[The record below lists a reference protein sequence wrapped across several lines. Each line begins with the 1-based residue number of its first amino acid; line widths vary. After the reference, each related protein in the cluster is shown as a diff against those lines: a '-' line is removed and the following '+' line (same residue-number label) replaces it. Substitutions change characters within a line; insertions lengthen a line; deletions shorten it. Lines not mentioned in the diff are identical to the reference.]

1 MYRIIGRG
9 NKSVY
14 VLTVTVTAVAFD
26 FGGVLTY
33 TSFGGLAA
41 YGDELGLPPDAL
53 VGYFRDDPQMAR
65 LEIGEISGREFFK
78 YVCVEAE
85 QRHGRRLDIRRLG
98 AAASEGE
105 RLDPLM
111 LDLVEEVRARAAV
124 ALVTNNVAGAGW
136 RGTFRF
142 ELFDV
147 VLDSSALG
155 VRKPDPQIYTALC
168 EQLDR
173 KPDEVAF
180 VDDLARNT
188 DAAAAL
194 GLHPI
199 LFTDRASCRA
209 ELVRLGVL
217 SG

>member
-1 MYRIIGRG
+1 
-9 NKSVY
+9 
-14 VLTVTVTAVAFD
+14 VTVTAVAFD

-33 TSFGGLAA
+33 SSFGGLVS
-41 YGDELGLPPDAL
+41 YGDELGLPPEAL

-65 LEIGEISGREFFK
+65 LEIGEISSREFFK
-78 YVCVEAE
+78 YVCIDAE
-85 QRHGRRLDIRRLG
+85 QRHGQRIDIRRLG

-105 RLDPLM
+105 HLDPLM
-111 LDLVEEVRARAAV
+111 LDLVEEVRTFCPV

-136 RGTFRF
+136 RETFRF

-147 VLDSSALG
+147 VLDSSDVG
-155 VRKPDPQIYTALC
+155 VRKPDPRIYLALC
-168 EQLDR
+168 DKLGKD
-173 KPDEVAF
+173 PTEVAF
-180 VDDLARNT
+180 VDDLPRNT

-199 LFTDRASCRA
+199 LFTDRESCRA

-217 SG
+217 EHAVSPG

>member
-1 MYRIIGRG
+1 MA
-9 NKSVY
+9 
-14 VLTVTVTAVAFD
+14 VTAVAFD

-33 TSFGGLAA
+33 SSWAGLVE
-41 YGDELGLPPDAL
+41 YGTELGLPDEAL

-65 LEIGEISGREFFK
+65 LEIGEISSREFFK
-78 YVCVEAE
+78 YVCIDAEA
-85 QRHGRRLDIRRLG
+85 RHGQRIDIRRLG
-98 AAASEGE
+98 LAASEGE

-111 LDLVEEVRARAAV
+111 LALVEELRPHCSV

-136 RGTFRF
+136 RETFRF

-147 VLDSSALG
+147 VLDSSEVG
-155 VRKPDPQIYTALC
+155 VRKPDPRIYAALC
-168 EQLDR
+168 ERLDR

-188 DAAAAL
+188 EAAAAL

-199 LFTDRASCRA
+199 LFTDRESCRA

-217 SG
+217 SR